1 LYNDRGEIRQCN
13 QGGYEYSFYE
23 KNEKDKQFI
32 ILEIAVPRYL
42 DTSQIDVDLNPTYVR
57 IDIKGKFLQL
67 TFPCEISVNESQAK
81 RSQANGSLQLVMK
94 KLNNSLVPYFFMKEE
109 LDDKNKRT
117 GKKDVEVEKKGKK
130 EGNEDRKEIEK
141 MGDKGKMKRD
151 MEKWEDDPDVPPL
164 E

>member
-1 LYNDRGEIRQCN
+1 M
-13 QGGYEYSFYE
+13 
-23 KNEKDKQFI
+23 
-32 ILEIAVPRYL
+32 PRYL
-42 DTSQIDVDLNPTYVR
+42 DTSQIGVDLNPTYVR
-57 IDIKGKFLQL
+57 VDIKGKFLQL

-117 GKKDVEVEKKGKK
+117 GKKNVEVEEKKKV
-130 EGNEDRKEIEK
+130 EGNENRREIEK
-141 MGDKGKMKRD
+141 AGGKEKTKKN
-151 MEKWEDDPDVPPL
+151 MEEWEDDPDVPPL